1 MTNNVQPSSVII
13 VGAGIVGLYTAYY
26 LHRAGWRVTVID
38 RDEPGAGCS
47 SGNAGALS
55 TGSVAPLGMPGI
67 VRQAP
72 RMLLDPSGPLCVPP
86 HYWLA
91 AAPWLLRF
99 VRASTPEN
107 VAAISLALKQLLAP
121 ALDCHRQVMRDLG
134 ESSLIHATGQLH
146 VYPDADAAAKDSGGW
161 ALRRQHGIHVEEVN
175 AGQIHSLEP
184 QIGAH
189 YKVGYFMPDQCMVVN
204 PLRQAQA
211 IAAALAARGVT
222 FVRDAALALHLEGN
236 RVTGVTGRQDTY
248 KADHVVVCAGA
259 WSARLLTKL
268 GYRIPLETQRG
279 YHLTLADSGIHLSR
293 PVVAADRK
301 IFATPMETGLRL
313 AGTVEFGG
321 LERPPT
327 QRRARLLAKY
337 GKLIF
342 PELNENAKVQ
352 SWMGHRPC
360 LPDSLP
366 VLGPARAFGGL
377 WLNFGHGHLG
387 LTMSA
392 RSGDLM
398 ANAMSGQAASIDIA
412 PYAIERFGEPGKAP
426 VP

>member
-1 MTNNVQPSSVII
+1 MTDNLQAPYAII
-13 VGAGIVGLYTAYY
+13 IGAGIVGLYTAYH
-26 LHRAGWRVTVID
+26 LQRAGWRVTVID
-38 RDEPGAGCS
+38 RNEPGMGCS
-47 SGNAGALS
+47 FGNAGALS
-55 TGSVAPLGMPGI
+55 TGAVVPLGMPGI

-72 RMLLDPSGPLCVPP
+72 RMLLDPSGPLSIPP

-99 VRASTPEN
+99 IRASAPEN
-107 VAAISLALKQLLAP
+107 VAAISSALKQLLAP
-121 ALDCHRQVMRDLG
+121 AVDRHRQVMHDLG

-146 VYPDADAAAKDSGGW
+146 VYPDAHAAAKDKGGW
-161 ALRRQHGIHVEEVN
+161 ELRRQHGIRVEELDSD
-175 AGQIHSLEP
+175 QIHSLEP
-184 QIGAH
+184 DIGAH
-189 YKVGYFMPDQCMVVN
+189 YKLGYFMPDQCMVVN
-204 PLRQAQA
+204 PLRQAQV

-222 FVRDAALALHLEGN
+222 FVRDEAVALHLEGK
-236 RVTGVTGRQDTY
+236 RITGAVCRQGIY
-248 KADHVVVCAGA
+248 KAEHIVVCAGA
-259 WSARLLTKL
+259 WSAGLLKKL
-268 GYRIPLETQRG
+268 GYQVPLETQRG
-279 YHLTLADSGIHLSR
+279 YHLTLADSGINLRR

-321 LERPPT
+321 LDRPPT
-327 QRRARLLAKY
+327 PRRAQLLGKYAK
-337 GKLIF
+337 LVF
-342 PELNENAKVQ
+342 PALNENSKAQ

-392 RSGDLM
+392 ISGELM
-398 ANAMSGQAASIDIA
+398 AKAMLGQPTPVDLT
-412 PYAIERFGEPGKAP
+412 PYAIERFSFRAKSA
-426 VP
+426 

>member
-1 MTNNVQPSSVII
+1 MTVNVQAPSAII

-26 LHRAGWRVTVID
+26 LQRAGWRVMVID
-38 RDEPGAGCS
+38 RDEPGMGCS

-55 TGSVAPLGMPGI
+55 TGSVAPLGMLGI
-67 VRQAP
+67 ARQAP
-72 RMLLDPSGPLCVPP
+72 RMLLDPSGPLSVPP

-99 VRASTPEN
+99 IRASAPEN
-107 VAAISLALKQLLAP
+107 VAAISSALKQLLVP
-121 ALDCHRQVMRDLG
+121 ALDCHQQVMHDLG
-134 ESSLIHATGQLH
+134 ESSLIQATGQLH
-146 VYPDADAAAKDSGGW
+146 VYPDAKAAAKDSGGW
-161 ALRRQHGIHVEEVN
+161 ALRRQHGIQFEELDSD
-175 AGQIHSLEP
+175 QIHSLEP

-189 YKVGYFMPDQCMVVN
+189 YKLGYFMPDQCMVVN

-211 IAAALAARGVT
+211 IAAALAARGIT
-222 FVRDAALALHLEGN
+222 FVRDEALALHLEGR
-236 RVTGVTGRQDTY
+236 RVTGVVCQQGSY
-248 KADHVVVCAGA
+248 MADHLVVCAGA
-259 WSARLLTKL
+259 WSARLLKKL
-268 GYRIPLETQRG
+268 GYRVPLETQRG
-279 YHLTLADSGIHLSR
+279 YHLTLTGSGINLRR

-321 LERPPT
+321 LDRPPT
-327 QRRARLLAKY
+327 QRRAQLLKKY

-342 PELNENAKVQ
+342 PELNENAQ
-352 SWMGHRPC
+352 AQPWMGHRPC

-366 VLGPARAFGGL
+366 VLGSARAFDGL

-392 RSGDLM
+392 ISGELV
-398 ANAMSGQAASIDIA
+398 AKAMLGQATSVDLA
-412 PYAIERFGEPGKAP
+412 PYAIERFGSRA
-426 VP
+426 